1 MTVMASPAGRVRAVR
16 GVDLGI
22 LSASMYKLGARNRR
36 EAVDL
41 AAGKG
46 WL

>member
-22 LSASMYKLGARNRR
+22 LSASLRKLGARNRP

-41 AAGKG
+41 ATETG

>member
-1 MTVMASPAGRVRAVR
+1 MTVMASPAGSVRAVR

-22 LSASMYKLGARNRR
+22 LSASLRKLGARNRS
-36 EAVDL
+36 EAADL
-41 AAGKG
+41 ATEKG